1 LTNSLPLSQ
10 KRRALSSI
18 VGALLFVVLMVAT
31 FAVLGVALDSQTD
44 IVETSRQVTDTG
56 LKKQQERFVINSIV
70 QLPGDSLQVNVTNT
84 GQNPSEIFTL
94 VVTNSSDVTNGYPTQ
109 TIEIPSDTSFLPPNS
124 NTSVDILETLNFKM
138 KDSPSIELYQF
149 KIISSLG
156 NIEKLF
162 VVCQN
167 GACGQGGGG
176 GSSGLFA
183 QFLMDGPNGI
193 NTKNSTAVMFV
204 TNTGEVPLDDV
215 APNFACSKGAM
226 FSISPDVEND
236 DDFKSCELV
245 PTSIDTLSA
254 GQTAIFKWDGEVQG
268 EIGDVF
274 TFCNQASG
282 TDPDLNTVTSD
293 FVCDQLTVIDPNDCG
308 GCGGEG
314 GETIILIDDL
324 LIRPSIFMVIP
335 SPFGDTQ
342 DNQNDRGVWGINV
355 ANPTDEPLDIS
366 KVTIVAY
373 PPGGNSQDTVF
384 NGYASASPCLAED
397 IHPGDP
403 LNPFDIAPDPTT
415 LYAGDWT
422 CPRDNILMWQNFTN
436 PITVPANSTQSF
448 MVKVE
453 PSIIKSGDNIDALIV
468 QANVYSTFGSFGKA
482 AYQSS
487 MYEEKSPI
495 VNVYMSDSIN
505 SRTNIIGNENN
516 IAVNSANTFN
526 ISIADMDNQPDT
538 FVKAGAKLI
547 INVPR
552 EWTFNNFISC
562 DGFDDIDGDG
572 DCNDAN
578 SPTATVHADG
588 STQIIGITKGVL
600 GNGVNDVRTITF
612 NATAP
617 DVNSPRLYV
626 MYVLG
631 DGIVSTPTGG
641 DKTIG
646 PLNEVVL
653 NVDP

>member
-1 LTNSLPLSQ
+1 LTNATPLSQ
-10 KRRALSSI
+10 KRRGLSSI

-44 IVETSRQVTDTG
+44 IVETSRQVTDAG

-94 VVTNSSDVTNGYPTQ
+94 VLTNSSDVTNGYPTQ

-124 NTSVDILETLNFKM
+124 NTPVDIVGTLDFKM

-226 FSISPDVEND
+226 FSISPDVEDD

-245 PTSIDTLSA
+245 PDSIDTLSP

-293 FVCDQLTVIDPNDCG
+293 FVCDELTVIDPNDCG
-308 GCGGEG
+308 GCGEG

-324 LIRPSIFMVIP
+324 LIRPSIFMIIP
-335 SPFGDTQ
+335 SPFGDSPDGDDAT
-342 DNQNDRGVWGINV
+342 GLWGINV
-355 ANPTDEPLDIS
+355 ANPTVKDMTVS
-366 KVTIVAY
+366 KVTIVVY

-384 NGYASASPCLAED
+384 QPAGGPPQYANNCSAED
-397 IHPGDP
+397 ISPKKGTQP
-403 LNPFDIAPDPTT
+403 QGYWN
-415 LYAGDWT
+415 
-422 CPRDNILMWQNFTN
+422 CPRDNILMW
-436 PITVPANSTQSF
+436 
-448 MVKVE
+448 
-453 PSIIKSGDNIDALIV
+453 
-468 QANVYSTFGSFGKA
+468 
-482 AYQSS
+482 
-487 MYEEKSPI
+487 
-495 VNVYMSDSIN
+495 
-505 SRTNIIGNENN
+505 
-516 IAVNSANTFN
+516 
-526 ISIADMDNQPDT
+526 
-538 FVKAGAKLI
+538 
-547 INVPR
+547 PR
-552 EWTFNNFISC
+552 
-562 DGFDDIDGDG
+562 
-572 DCNDAN
+572 
-578 SPTATVHADG
+578 
-588 STQIIGITKGVL
+588 
-600 GNGVNDVRTITF
+600 
-612 NATAP
+612 
-617 DVNSPRLYV
+617 
-626 MYVLG
+626 
-631 DGIVSTPTGG
+631 
-641 DKTIG
+641 
-646 PLNEVVL
+646 
-653 NVDP
+653 